1 MRLSLILVVL
11 FLTAC
16 NGSSPVRQDEPAQ
29 QSMSQQMASSESQ
42 RRAKAHT
49 ELGVLYLQQGRHAIA
64 LEEAKIALSA
74 DSSYAPAYDLLG
86 LTHLD
91 LHENAIAAENF
102 QRALSLA
109 PGDPDINQNYG
120 WFLCQTGKEQE
131 SIAYF
136 QRAVKNPLY
145 TTPAKSF
152 LSAGIC
158 SIRLK
163 DDKAAEGFFNMVLR
177 YDGTN
182 AQANYWLADIRYRQN
197 RYAEAKQRID
207 EVHRAMEPNPETL
220 WLAIRIDRKA
230 GDRESEAR
238 NMSQLRRKFPSSTEY
253 QRLMQ
258 GQFE

>member
-1 MRLSLILVVL
+1 LRLSLILMVL
-11 FLTAC
+11 FLAAC

-49 ELGVLYLQQGRHAIA
+49 ELGALYLQQGRHAVA

-74 DSSYAPAYDLLG
+74 DSSYAPAFDLLG

-91 LHENAIAAENF
+91 LREYSIAEQNF
-102 QRALSLA
+102 RRALSLA
-109 PGDPDINQNYG
+109 PGDPDINQSYG
-120 WFLCQTGKEQE
+120 WFLCQTGNEQE

-145 TTPAKSF
+145 TMPAKSY

-158 SIRLK
+158 SLRLK
-163 DDKAAEGFFNMVLR
+163 DDKAAEFFFNMALR
-177 YDGTN
+177 YDANN
-182 AQANYWLADIRYRQN
+182 AQSNYWLADIRYRQN
-197 RYAEAKQRID
+197 RYAEAKQRIE
-207 EVHRAMEPNPETL
+207 EVHRAIEPNPETL
-220 WLAIRIDRKA
+220 WLAIRIDRKS
-230 GDRESEAR
+230 GDREAEVR
-238 NMSQLRRKFPSSTEY
+238 NTSQLRRKFPTSAEY